1 VPCPVDR
8 SQHGLTQLGDL
19 DDAVL
24 SVKPLEIDCTIAL
37 SLLEI
42 EAGTQRRI
50 RTGQYDGTH

>member
-1 VPCPVDR
+1 
-8 SQHGLTQLGDL
+8 
-19 DDAVL
+19 
-24 SVKPLEIDCTIAL
+24 VKPLEIDCTIAL